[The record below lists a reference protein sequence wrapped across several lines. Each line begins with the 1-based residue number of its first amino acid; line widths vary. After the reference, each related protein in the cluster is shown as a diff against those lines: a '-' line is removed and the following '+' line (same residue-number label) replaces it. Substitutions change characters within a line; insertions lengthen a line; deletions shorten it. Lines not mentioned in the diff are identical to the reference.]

1 MKIDKTNNKEVKF
14 SDSDILLS
22 TTDLDSYITY
32 ANQEFC
38 NISGFTLA
46 EMVNQPHNL
55 VRHCDMPKLAFADL
69 WQHLHNGRSWMGPVK
84 NRCKDGNYY
93 WVNAFVTP
101 IKDAS
106 GQTVEYQSVR
116 TKLNDDVLT
125 RATEEYEKINKVSSS
140 KALKQ
145 PFDSTLYLSWS
156 LFLTLIF
163 SFVLLFT
170 SGVSAVTLLLLGC
183 LVSINL
189 GLFLWRIKYKALIQK
204 AKSIYDNPLM
214 AYLYSGSN
222 DEIGFLHLALEMQ
235 QAKLKAVVGRVND
248 VTMGVNNNA
257 QQCADSGLAVTE
269 LLTKQTDEVAQIV
282 VATEQM
288 TASINEL
295 SSSTMQSNQAAEE
308 SHQAT
313 EQGSLAVKQ
322 TITSISEL
330 DEKLKAASSQVEN
343 LIEGNQHIVAILSEI
358 NAIADQTNL
367 LALNAAIEAA
377 RAGDHGR
384 GFAVVAGEVR
394 ALASRTQ
401 QSTEEINNVLN
412 QLTHVSKQAQ
422 LAMKDGLNL
431 SAKSVELAHQSGDSL
446 DHIKAQSIK
455 LSELNSIIAHAMNE
469 QLTASQVIATNLTS
483 AQDFA
488 RECTEL
494 GHTSQQLCEALL
506 SKVTEQTSLI
516 NQFK

>member
-1 MKIDKTNNKEVKF
+1 VKIDKTNNKEVKF

-55 VRHCDMPKLAFADL
+55 VRHSDMPKLAFADL

-84 NRCKDGNYY
+84 NRCKDGSYY

-116 TKLNDDVLT
+116 TKLNDDVLA
-125 RATEEYEKINKVSSS
+125 RATEEYEKINKVSNS

-156 LFLTLIF
+156 LFLTLIL

-170 SGVSAVTLLLLGC
+170 SGFSAVSLLLLC
-183 LVSINL
+183 SLVSINL
-189 GLFLWRIKYKALIQK
+189 GLFFWRMKYKALIQK

-295 SSSTMQSNQAAEE
+295 SSSTSASTQAAEA
-308 SHQAT
+308 SKKST
-313 EQGSLAVKQ
+313 EQGVTSVHQ
-322 TITSISEL
+322 TIDSICEL
-330 DEKLKAASSQVEN
+330 DKKLHIASEQVVD
-343 LIEGNQHIVAILSEI
+343 LIEGNKHIVAILNEI

-377 RAGDHGR
+377 RAGEHGR

-394 ALASRTQ
+394 ALAYRTQ
-401 QSTEEINNVLN
+401 QSTEEIKTVLN
-412 QLTHVSKQAQ
+412 HLTEASQQAQ
-422 LAMKDGLNL
+422 HAMSDGLAL
-431 SAKSVELAHQSGDSL
+431 SAKSVELAHQSGESL
-446 DHIKAQSIK
+446 EHIKAQSVK
-455 LSELNSIIAHAMNE
+455 LSELNSIIAHAMTE
-469 QLTASQVIATNLTS
+469 QLTASQLIATNITS
-483 AQDFA
+483 AQEFTL
-488 RECTEL
+488 ECTEL
-494 GHTSQQLCEALL
+494 GHTSQQLCAALL
-506 SKVTEQTSLI
+506 NKVNEQTALV